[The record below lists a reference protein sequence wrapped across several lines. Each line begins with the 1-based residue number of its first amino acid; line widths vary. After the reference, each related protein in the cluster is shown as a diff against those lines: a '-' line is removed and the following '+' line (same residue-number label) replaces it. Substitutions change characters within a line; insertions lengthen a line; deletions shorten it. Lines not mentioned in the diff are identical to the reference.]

1 MANPDGVLAAIDAC
15 LDDYAVSDEAM
26 RWAPDEPDPTPES
39 DSLTGQMAR
48 FLEERLDLP
57 VYGPG
62 GVAWS
67 GGALRWATTLSPARE
82 VFVTAGEY
90 TLALERAATALS
102 EFAGEVQSA
111 AQSALGAFGKA
122 FAPFFTTTQ
131 AALHRAAHRDDRV
144 HYRRCPTCNP
154 RGFAKPLPINGY
166 EYHRRQRRRN
176 RR

>member
-1 MANPDGVLAAIDAC
+1 MSNPDGVLEAIDAC
-15 LDDYAVSDEAM
+15 LGDSLSPDAM
-26 RWAPDEPDPTPES
+26 RWAPGEPDPTEQPAY
-39 DSLTGQMAR
+39 T
-48 FLEERLDLP
+48 
-57 VYGPG
+57 PG
-62 GVAWS
+62 GVVWA
-67 GGALRWATTLSPARE
+67 GDALRWATTLSSPHE
-82 VFVTAGEY
+82 VFVTAGAH

-131 AALHRAAHRDDRV
+131 AALHRAAHRDDRA
-144 HYRRCPTCNP
+144 HSRRCPTCNP
-154 RGFAKPLPINGY
+154 RGFPKPLPINGY